1 METKPFFIDGYYI
14 WALTFEAAMKHYQ
27 MIMTAKSAQSLEQS
41 FLLLHSKKVYKKVAR
56 LVRSNYL

>member
-41 FLLLHSKKVYKKVAR
+41 FLLLHSKKSLQKSCQISSK
-56 LVRSNYL
+56 